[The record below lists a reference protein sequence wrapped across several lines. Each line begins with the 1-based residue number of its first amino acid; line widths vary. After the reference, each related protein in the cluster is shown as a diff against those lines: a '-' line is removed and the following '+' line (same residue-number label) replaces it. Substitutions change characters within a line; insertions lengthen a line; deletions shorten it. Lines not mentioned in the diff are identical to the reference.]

1 MKHKKRLTI
10 TLLFLVVT
18 ISFLMAEDYD
28 KNWGKHFSQIEQEAL
43 SEKIIGMVQIAE
55 NQLVLVQD
63 STNVV
68 FNLVIPENMEPEMEK
83 IEIGKRYIFT
93 GKNGKNGFVV
103 EKYIIAEIPDDEE
116 EYE

>member
-1 MKHKKRLTI
+1 MKHKKKVILI
-10 TLLFLVVT
+10 LLILIGT
-18 ISFLMAEDYD
+18 ISFLMAKDYD
-28 KNWGKHFSQIEQEAL
+28 QPWGKHLSQIEQEAL
-43 SEKIIGMVQIAE
+43 NEKIIGIVQIAE

-68 FNLVIPENMEPEMEK
+68 FNLVIPENMEPEIEK

-93 GKNGKNGFVV
+93 GKNGKNGFIV